1 MRQMRITPRYEG
13 AAVINVDAVVRSP
26 SAALVRQR
34 ARLAESLRGL
44 STEEWNAPSRC
55 GGWTVQDV
63 VEHLAGVNRFWSL
76 SIQAG
81 LRGEPTR
88 LLASFDPVRVPAA
101 MVQAA
106 RGASASATLDS
117 FQATN
122 AQLGT
127 LVGSLTDA
135 GWDKRAEAPPGHLAI
150 RAVALHA
157 LWDSWVHERDILVP
171 LSRQQAVEFDEVLLS
186 LAYAAAL
193 GPGLRAA
200 AGSTSAGSL
209 GVIGRHPEIELTVEA
224 GSEVTVHLGVP
235 EDADATIE
243 GDAVQLLEALSLRAP
258 RLPIAEKHRWLLAGL
273 DEAFDAG
280 TYLGA
285 APSAPS

>member
-1 MRQMRITPRYEG
+1 M
-13 AAVINVDAVVRSP
+13 
-26 SAALVRQR
+26 
-34 ARLAESLRGL
+34 
-44 STEEWNAPSRC
+44 
-55 GGWTVQDV
+55 
-63 VEHLAGVNRFWSL
+63 VE
-76 SIQAG
+76 
-81 LRGEPTR
+81 
-88 LLASFDPVRVPAA
+88 
-101 MVQAA
+101 AA

-122 AQLGT
+122 AELGT

-135 GWDKRAEAPPGHLAI
+135 DWAKRAEAPPGHLAI

-280 TYLGA
+280 TYLDA

>member
-1 MRQMRITPRYEG
+1 MRITPRYDG

-26 SAALVRQR
+26 CTALVRQR

-44 STEEWNAPSRC
+44 TTGEWNTPSRC

-81 LRGEPTR
+81 LRGKPTR

-101 MVQAA
+101 MVEAA
-106 RGASASATLDS
+106 RGASASATLES
-117 FQATN
+117 FQTTYAE
-122 AQLGT
+122 LET
-127 LVGSLTDA
+127 LVTSLTDA
-135 GWDKRAEAPPGHLAI
+135 DWDKPAEAPPGHVAI
-150 RAVALHA
+150 RAVAVHA
-157 LWDSWVHERDILVP
+157 LWDSWVHERDILIP
-171 LSRQQAVEFDEVLLS
+171 LSHQQAVEFDEVFLS

-200 AGSTSAGSL
+200 AGSTSTGSL
-209 GVIGRHPEIELTVEA
+209 GVIGHDPEIELTVEA
-224 GSEVTVHLGVP
+224 GSAVTVHPGLP

-243 GDAVQLLEALSLRAP
+243 GDSVQLLEALSLRAP
-258 RLPIAEKHRWLLAGL
+258 KLAIAEKHRWLLAGL

-285 APSAPS
+285 TPSTPS